1 LLGAKKMPSIKP
13 IDAQAAVGDT
23 PWKMKSKIQEALLF
37 ALANTGA
44 GLAIYFTGVGS
55 AHLFGNTQSVFSP
68 IWPAGGVALAALL
81 LLGARVWPSIFL
93 PLFLTSHAGGH
104 PWLFSLLAP
113 AGMTFFVSMAAK
125 LLKDARFDIKFTS
138 TRDVLLLAGFGAA
151 LPMGLAGFWNAACL
165 ILSGMMPPAGLWSV
179 GSIYWA
185 MNTAG
190 TVVVAPV
197 ILLLASGRF
206 WPKKMRFH
214 EAASTCVQLG
224 CVFASAWL
232 AFHGKHSEKASLQA
246 LAYLPF
252 PFLVWV
258 ALTRGLPAAALS
270 VLFIVFTAVTY
281 TSRGC
286 GPFVSNSV
294 VGTIWQIEVFIAIV
308 STTGLLIAA
317 GSESQKREKS
327 LQAIAAKKTA
337 ELERLTAQVNPHFLF
352 NCLNVIHALI
362 LTDTQ
367 AAQTG
372 VTSLA
377 KLLRNTLDLAK
388 EPLIPLSK
396 ELDIIRESLRLQKM
410 RYEDGLEWSV
420 CADAGSEEFPVPPML
435 LQPLVENAINYGVVE
450 GFGRVEL
457 HAQIE
462 AEDLIVHIRNTA
474 PPECDPS
481 QWKEN
486 IGLASV
492 RARIEDMCPL
502 GSGIVFSRTPEGV
515 IEALVRIKRVIS
527 KKS

>member
-1 LLGAKKMPSIKP
+1 MPSIKP
-13 IDAQAAVGDT
+13 IDAQAGVGDT
-23 PWKMKSKIQEALLF
+23 PWKMKSKIQVALLF

-151 LPMGLAGFWNAACL
+151 LPMGLAGFWNSACL
-165 ILSGMMPPAGLWSV
+165 ILSGMMPPVGLWSV

-214 EAASTCVQLG
+214 EVASTCVQLG

-294 VGTIWQIEVFIAIV
+294 VGTIWQI
-308 STTGLLIAA
+308 
-317 GSESQKREKS
+317 
-327 LQAIAAKKTA
+327 
-337 ELERLTAQVNPHFLF
+337 
-352 NCLNVIHALI
+352 
-362 LTDTQ
+362 
-367 AAQTG
+367 
-372 VTSLA
+372 
-377 KLLRNTLDLAK
+377 
-388 EPLIPLSK
+388 
-396 ELDIIRESLRLQKM
+396 
-410 RYEDGLEWSV
+410 
-420 CADAGSEEFPVPPML
+420 
-435 LQPLVENAINYGVVE
+435 
-450 GFGRVEL
+450 
-457 HAQIE
+457 
-462 AEDLIVHIRNTA
+462 
-474 PPECDPS
+474 
-481 QWKEN
+481 
-486 IGLASV
+486 
-492 RARIEDMCPL
+492 
-502 GSGIVFSRTPEGV
+502 
-515 IEALVRIKRVIS
+515 
-527 KKS
+527 

>member
-1 LLGAKKMPSIKP
+1 M
-13 IDAQAAVGDT
+13 
-23 PWKMKSKIQEALLF
+23 KMKSKIHKALLF
-37 ALANTGA
+37 VAANMGA
-44 GLAIYFTGVGS
+44 GLAIYLTGVGS
-55 AHLFGNTQSVFSP
+55 AHLFGNTQSAFSP
-68 IWPAGGVALAALL
+68 IWPAGGVALASALL
-81 LLGARVWPSIFL
+81 LGSRVWLGIFL
-93 PLFLTSHAGGH
+93 PVFLTSHAGGH

-113 AGMTFFVSMAAK
+113 AGMAFSVSMAAK
-125 LLKDARFDIKFTS
+125 LLKDARFNINLTS
-138 TRDVLLLAGFGAA
+138 TRDVLLLAGLGAA
-151 LPMGLAGFWNAACL
+151 LPMGVAGFWTAACL
-165 ILSGMMPPAGLWSV
+165 ILSGMMPPAGLWTV

-206 WPKKMRFH
+206 WLKKMRFH
-214 EAASTCVQLG
+214 EVASTCVQIG
-224 CVFASAWL
+224 CVFAAAWL
-232 AFHGKHSEKASLQA
+232 AFHGKHSAKVSLQA

-270 VLFIVFTAVTY
+270 VLFIVFTAVTF
-281 TSRGC
+281 TSRGS
-286 GPFVSNSV
+286 GPFVSSSV
-294 VGTIWQIEVFIAIV
+294 AGTIWQIEVFIAIV

-317 GSESQKREKS
+317 GSESQKREKI

-352 NCLNVIHALI
+352 NCLNVIHSLI
-362 LTDTQ
+362 LTDTR

-420 CADAGSEEFPVPPML
+420 SANAGSDEFPVPPML
-435 LQPLVENAINYGVVE
+435 LQPLVENSINYGVID

-457 HAQIE
+457 NAQIDG
-462 AEDLIVHIRNTA
+462 EDLIVHIRNTA
-474 PPECDPS
+474 PPECDPAK
-481 QWKEN
+481 WKEN

-492 RARIEDMCPL
+492 RARIEDMCPP
-502 GSGIVFSRTPEGV
+502 GSGVAFSKTPEGL